1 MKKLVFGSIS
11 ILMSLLASGQ
21 AIQDNFE
28 GTGNITTWFG
38 DDCDLEQPFANPF
51 QTGINQTS
59 KVLKYNDI
67 GGQYANVRFDA
78 TSNFNLS
85 ANYTFTLKI
94 YVPASG
100 LTGSQPL
107 QISLK
112 LQNGNLGAPWST
124 LLNPSLLIN
133 GKK

>member
-1 MKKLVFGSIS
+1 MKKLVLSSIA
-11 ILMSLLASGQ
+11 ILVTFLASGQ
-21 AIQDNFE
+21 AIQDSFE

-38 DDCDLEQPFANPF
+38 DDCGLEQPFSNPY
-51 QTGINQTS
+51 QLGINMST

-67 GGQYANVRFDA
+67 GGHYANVRFDA

-94 YVPASG
+94 YVPSSG
-100 LTGSQPL
+100 ITGSQPL

-112 LQNGNLGAPWST
+112 LQNGTLGAPWST
-124 LLNPSLLIN
+124 
-133 GKK
+133 

>member
-1 MKKLVFGSIS
+1 MKKLVLSSIA
-11 ILMSLLASGQ
+11 ILVTFLASGQ
-21 AIQDNFE
+21 AIQDSFE

-38 DDCDLEQPFANPF
+38 DDCGLEQPFSNPY
-51 QTGINQTS
+51 QLGINMST

-94 YVPASG
+94 YVPSSG
-100 LTGSQPL
+100 ITGSQPL

-112 LQNGNLGAPWST
+112 LQNGTLGAPWST
-124 LLNPSLLIN
+124 
-133 GKK
+133 